1 MRQAFNDY
9 LYHLRLQ
16 NGFDSPKKF
25 AKKLGISPFK
35 YGCYERGYLQPKG
48 KEKAIIEEFT
58 GESLDPYLT
67 GRSSYPASMKPKKN
81 QVFHGLSKLFKNRIA
96 RIITYVIAGIGI
108 LCIPAAA
115 IIDYRNDSK
124 RYNFYDDNYVEIYNK
139 VKKEGTFTIDIAGYF
154 DKREISMVES
164 GVYYVTVKAPVS
176 QIGMTE
182 IYFEATL
189 RDENE
194 RYDIKYKNANS
205 ISFVMSDNGTG
216 EYWSYHTE
224 RTGETTF
231 SSGTVSNYHYKS
243 KWNANT
249 TKAFIQNVF
258 PKLIVD
264 CDGLFTKLFQDRF
277 GKPNID
283 FYNDILVVKKHGDII
298 QNNLT
303 TAYNITAFIGLPLGI
318 IAVAMILLWWLY
330 MYPEKM
336 LTLQVHELSKE
347 EEEHNEQQKHQPL
360 PTNKIKIPFFV
371 GENAIRVIG
380 VILLFLGSV
389 RTIFAI
395 LAKMGILS
403 LLDRTFNAGVLL
415 NVFVNIF
422 FLGVFLNYIT
432 EMDSLNDE
440 HRLFRNLV
448 VYGLLFITIGVIQTC
463 AVIQLDYMGN
473 GIIYSLEAQL
483 PNNIFGLVFLFFLT
497 AVFLYYLPKRFEG
510 KKKLTLMWRW
520 FSLLPVIAVFSLYF
534 LIQFVPTLFGFNT
547 PKYVAY
553 FFGAERL
560 PFAVLTFIYLFGT
573 YFLRKYYY
581 RKYGLKNAKIFF
593 NGDRYIYIKNFILVA
608 GAIGL
613 AIAELVFYIM
623 LPNNAFG
630 FGQSIYIAVVA
641 LLFAFFKPRN
651 GNRNIGTSIL
661 SSGLYIMAIIVYYS
675 ITIALVVFYGFTV

>member
-1 MRQAFNDY
+1 MRLAFNDY
-9 LYHLRLQ
+9 LYRLRVEK
-16 NGFDSPKKF
+16 GFSSPKKF
-25 AKKLGISPFK
+25 AKELGISAFK

-48 KEKAIIEEFT
+48 KEKDIIEKYT
-58 GESLDPYLT
+58 GESLDPYLV
-67 GRSSYPASMKPKKN
+67 GRSSYPAPMKPKKN
-81 QVFHGLSKLFKNRIA
+81 QVFRGLSKLFKNRIA
-96 RIITYVIAGIGI
+96 RIITYVIAGLGI

-124 RYNFYDDNYVEIYNK
+124 RYNFYDANYVEIYNK
-139 VKKEGTFTIDIAGYF
+139 VREEGTFTIDLAGYF
-154 DKREISMVES
+154 DKREISIVES

-176 QIGMTE
+176 QYGMTE
-182 IYFEATL
+182 IYYEAVL
-189 RDENE
+189 RNDLE
-194 RYDIKYKNANS
+194 RYDIKYKNANN
-205 ISFVMSDNGTG
+205 ISFTLSDNGTG

-224 RTGETTF
+224 RTGQSTF
-231 SSGTVSNYHYKS
+231 KSGTISNSHYLN
-243 KWNANT
+243 KWNGT
-249 TKAFIQNVF
+249 TAKAFINDSF
-258 PKLIVD
+258 SKLISD
-264 CDGLFTKLFQDRF
+264 CDTLFEKLFTEKFD
-277 GKPNID
+277 KPNIN
-283 FYNDILVVKKHGDII
+283 FYNDVLTVKKHGDTI

-303 TAYNITAFIGLPLGI
+303 TAYNITAFIGLPLGV
-318 IAVAMILLWWLY
+318 IALAMILLWWLY

-336 LTLQVHELSKE
+336 LTMEVHELSKE
-347 EEEHNEQQKHQPL
+347 QEEQSEHQKHAPL
-360 PTNKIKIPFFV
+360 PNNKIRLSFFV

-395 LAKMGILS
+395 LAKMGVLT
-403 LLDRTFNAGVLL
+403 LLDRTFNTGAML
-415 NVFVNIF
+415 NVFVNVF
-422 FLGVFLNYIT
+422 FLGVFMNYIT

-448 VYGLLFITIGVIQTC
+448 VYGLLFITIGIIQTC

-497 AVFLYYLPKRFEG
+497 AVFLYYLPKKFEG

-534 LIQFVPTLFGFNT
+534 LIQFVPTLFGYST

-573 YFLRKYYY
+573 YFLRRYYY
-581 RKYGLKNAKIFF
+581 RKYGVKNARVFF

-613 AIAELVFYIM
+613 GISELVFFIM

-630 FGQSIYIAVVA
+630 FGQSIYIAIIA
-641 LLFAFFKPRN
+641 PLFALFKPRN
-651 GNRNIGTSIL
+651 GNRNIGTSIV
-661 SSGLYIMAIIVYYS
+661 SSGLYITAIIVYYS